1 MDFKVTKRC
10 KVYMPSGN
18 EFGENTQWLPGGKLP
33 TGQLEAV
40 VKTEGLIEDVDYTIK
55 DLK

>member
-1 MDFKVTKRC
+1 
-10 KVYMPSGN
+10 MPSGN